1 MRVGVFG
8 AGYVGLVTG
17 ACLAELGHEVIV
29 ADIDLARI
37 DAVSAGQSPIHEVG
51 LGQVLQ
57 RNVGARLAATTD
69 LAAAAD
75 AEVVF
80 VAVGTPLKNGA
91 MDTTALLAAVAAV
104 GKAWRGRSDY
114 PVLVVKSTVIP
125 GTTDGLVAP
134 ALEAA
139 SGGRVGIDFGVG
151 VNPEFL
157 TEGQALADF
166 MSPDRIVIG
175 ANDAATVEVLEAL
188 YKVFPDVPLVHT
200 NARTA
205 EMIKYASNALL
216 ATMISFSNEIAN
228 VGAAVGG
235 IDVVEVMAGVHSSR
249 YLSWSDEGQ
258 MRVAPIVSYL
268 MAGCGYGGSCLPK
281 DVQALAAL
289 ARSVGVEPRL
299 LDAVT
304 AVNAAQPGRLVEILD
319 DELPSLRGAKV
330 TVLGLAFKPDTS
342 DTRESPSLAIIET
355 LLAAGCQ
362 VVAHDPV
369 VTAAHLSGW
378 SAPGLAV
385 TGDLA
390 QAVKD
395 AEVIILVTSWDDYRQ
410 LPELIGDRRP
420 LVVDGRRFLDRHA
433 FARYRGIGL

>member
-1 MRVGVFG
+1 MRVGVVG

-17 ACLAELGHEVIV
+17 ACLAELGHQVTV
-29 ADIDLARI
+29 ADVDSARI
-37 DAVSAGQSPIHEVG
+37 EAVSTGRSPIHEVG
-51 LGQVLQ
+51 LSELLQ
-57 RNVGARLAATTD
+57 RNLGNRLGATTD
-69 LAAAAD
+69 VAAAAAAD
-75 AEVVF
+75 VVLI
-80 VAVGTPLKNGA
+80 AVGTPLQAGE
-91 MDTTALLAAVAAV
+91 MDPTALLAAVSEV
-104 GKAWRGRSDY
+104 GKAWRGRTDY
-114 PVLVVKSTVIP
+114 PVLVVKSTVVP

-139 SGGRVGIDFGVG
+139 AAGRAGVDFGVG

-175 ANDAATVEVLEAL
+175 ANEAVTLEVLEAL
-188 YKVFPDVPLVHT
+188 YRVFPSVPLVRT

-205 EMIKYASNALL
+205 EMVKYASNALL

-228 VGAAVGG
+228 LGAAVGG

-249 YLSWSDEGQ
+249 YLSWSDQGEL
-258 MRVAPIVSYL
+258 RVAPIASYL

-289 ARSVGVEPRL
+289 ARSAGEEPRL

-304 AVNAAQPGRLVEILD
+304 AINTAQPGRLVEMLAE
-319 DELPSLRGAKV
+319 ELPSLRGAKV
-330 TVLGLAFKPDTS
+330 TVLGLSFKPDTG
-342 DTRESPSLAIIET
+342 DTRESPALAIIRS
-355 LLAAGCQ
+355 LLDAGSQ

-369 VTAAHLSGW
+369 VTDAGLPGW
-378 SAPGLAV
+378 V
-385 TGDLA
+385 TAGVEVTSDLA
-390 QAVKD
+390 QAVEQAD
-395 AEVIILVTSWDDYRQ
+395 AIVLVTAWDQYRG
-410 LPELIGDRRP
+410 LAKVIGDRQP

-433 FARYRGIGL
+433 FARYRGVGL